1 MSAATKKAILIAI
14 QRGLSPLKTQVPQT
28 CVEWCD
34 DHFFLPEGSSQIPG
48 RWHTQ
53 PVQKAILNMMGN
65 DAVQVITVQKPT
77 RFGYT
82 KMLCGALWY
91 LGVHKKRSA
100 VVYQPN
106 DQLAKDFMV
115 SEVNPLL
122 PVVPAIQS
130 AFPDW
135 SLNNENN
142 TIKKKVCTGF
152 SIDVKGAESPNNF
165 RAITKQVVI
174 ADELG
179 AFSVNGGE
187 GDNIKVLMKRI
198 QGASFG
204 KAIFGSTVVFT
215 GDVIERLMNEADC
228 ILSFHLPCPHCGT
241 RQKLEWGDKDSL
253 HGMKWD
259 NTLQG
264 DEAKSQSAYYS
275 CKNHKCHESEAKGRI
290 YYRQLSKME
299 DAGRWI
305 CEKTGIWTEDG
316 LSFYNK
322 IGNKIKA
329 PKRIGIK
336 CSALYSLN
344 LTEGWIEIVREWLD
358 IKGDPDKLQAFIN
371 LTLGLHFEPANTKRL
386 DHEILLEKRE
396 QYKAQVPKDV
406 VYLTAGGD
414 TQDNRMEAFVWGFT
428 ADNRKYLIDRFY
440 HVGDPRD
447 ESVQDAVVEF
457 TKRTYKREDGAH
469 LTISRTCWDLA
480 GHRTE
485 VVYKLSKRIGLMKF
499 IPVKGA
505 TSYGQ
510 PVQNMAPKIN
520 KQSGTFIAQIGT
532 DTAKDIFYTDI
543 ELPLGEPRA
552 IHLPLDDQMC
562 GEDVCK
568 QLVSEIRKPKKTKQG
583 VIMVYDNEGRR
594 NEALDCFNYALA
606 ALYISIERFSLKLE
620 SFVSQQETQKSTSNS
635 FAALGKQLGSD

>member
-1 MSAATKKAILIAI
+1 MSLATKKAILIAV
-14 QRGLSPLKTQVPQT
+14 QRGLSPLRTQVPQT
-28 CVEWCD
+28 AVEWCD
-34 DHFFLPEGSSQIPG
+34 EHFFLPEGSSQISG

-53 PVQKAILNMMGN
+53 PVQKAPLNMMGN
-65 DAVQVITVQKPT
+65 DAIQVITVQKPT

-106 DQLAKDFMV
+106 DSLAKDFMV

-122 PVVPAIQS
+122 PVVPAIQ
-130 AFPDW
+130 AVFPDW

-142 TIKKKVCTGF
+142 TVKKKVCTGF

-215 GDVIERLMNEADC
+215 GDVIERLMTEADA

-241 RQKLEWGDKDSL
+241 RQTLEWGDKDSL

-259 NTLQG
+259 HSQQG
-264 DEAKSQSAYYS
+264 DEAKSQTAYYS
-275 CKNHKCHESEAKGRI
+275 CKNHKCHDSEAKGRI
-290 YYRQLSKME
+290 YYSQLSRME

-305 CEKTGIWTEDG
+305 CEKTGVWTEDG
-316 LSFYNK
+316 LSFYSA
-322 IGNKIKA
+322 IGTKIKA

-344 LTEGWIEIVREWLD
+344 LTEGWVEIVREWLD
-358 IKGDPDKLQAFIN
+358 IKGDPDKLQAFVN

-386 DHEILLEKRE
+386 EHELLLEKRE
-396 QYKAQVPKDV
+396 KYRAQVPKDV

-414 TQDNRMEAFVWGFT
+414 TQDNRMEAYVWGFT
-428 ADNRKYLIDRFY
+428 TDHRKYLIDRFY

-447 ESVQDAVVEF
+447 ESVQEAVIEF
-457 TKRTYKREDGAH
+457 TKRTYKREDGQYLA
-469 LTISRTCWDLA
+469 ISRICWDLA

-485 VVYKLSKRIGLMKF
+485 VVYKLSKRIGLLRFM
-499 IPVKGA
+499 PVRGA
-505 TSYGQ
+505 NSYGQ
-510 PVQNMAPKIN
+510 PVQNMPTKIN
-520 KQSGTFIAQIGT
+520 KQSGTYIVPVGT

-552 IHLPLDDQMC
+552 IHLPLDDRIC

-606 ALYISIERFSLKLE
+606 ALQISIERFSMPLT
-620 SFVSQQETQKSTSNS
+620 SFVSSQETQKSTSNS
-635 FAALGKQLGSD
+635 FAELGKKLGSR